1 MACSNFC
8 VKWRAV
14 GLLGALITSGC
25 SEQRRIDP
33 PKTAAEMEAAR
44 QGREILAA
52 MAQRYRNFD
61 RYACRIA
68 VRTEDVHSGRSSF
81 VETGNTQVEFR
92 RGQRLRV
99 WGSFPSLTV
108 PGPDYDMICDQQGCR
123 WRSSKYGDGPWE
135 QLENIAHAISTL
147 RHTSRASLLLCTL
160 LCDLRWGTK
169 PKDYLLGTVE
179 EAMAST
185 ISLVRWDGEPENSI
199 CVLKAMCDKMEVE
212 MHVRYKD
219 LVLVLVK
226 ETLPASAGKGSR
238 LVLRPPPDS
247 AYVGTFE
254 FHDIAWR

>member
-1 MACSNFC
+1 M
-8 VKWRAV
+8 
-14 GLLGALITSGC
+14 
-25 SEQRRIDP
+25 
-33 PKTAAEMEAAR
+33 
-44 QGREILAA
+44 
-52 MAQRYRNFD
+52 
-61 RYACRIA
+61 
-68 VRTEDVHSGRSSF
+68 
-81 VETGNTQVEFR
+81 
-92 RGQRLRV
+92 